1 MTIRGFNMYNNNITT
16 RDKKGEPQ
24 MKKYV
29 NTTSFDWDDGEA
41 APNYTTIDNYIFDNS
56 NIEYNSQGIYMQIVR
71 FRNSETHKVYM
82 GALET
87 TGKGSR
93 RDIQRGILNLRI
105 EGFLIRTIVKEKGK
119 FKGFEYKIRRKPLE
133 LTLEEKYAIYS
144 ESKVNM
150 EYTKKIY
157 GDIYIKDVLLPTKK
171 QEPIQKITDKTQKV
185 TDKITDEKKATK
197 ITDETHSPCKHSLP
211 TDCTNCVI
219 TNCEITNRV
228 TYKENKKKEKI
239 SKKENR
245 SLAPRGER
253 ENNMLSNRIEET
265 TTITLSP
272 AQVRE
277 VSKWDVDKTKTA
289 IRLFTIGGGRTYAY
303 LRQCYYNPFAA
314 IDKPK
319 KANTFSDGMYKH
331 DWDLDELEKQAI
343 DYMASTLKEETLLDW

>member
-1 MTIRGFNMYNNNITT
+1 MYNNNITT
-16 RDKKGEPQ
+16 RDKKGESQ

-71 FRNSETHKVYM
+71 FRNSDGHKVYM
-82 GALET
+82 GALEN
-87 TGKGSR
+87 TGKGTQ
-93 RDIQRGILNLRI
+93 RDVQRGILNLRM
-105 EGFLIRTIVKEKGK
+105 EGFLIREIKRDDKGR
-119 FKGFEYKIRRKPLE
+119 FEGYAYKIRRKPID
-133 LTLEEKYAIYS
+133 LTLEQKYAIYT
-144 ESKVNM
+144 ESKVNRD
-150 EYTKKIY
+150 YTRKIY
-157 GDIYIKDVLLPTKK
+157 GEIYIETVLMPSKGK
-171 QEPIQKITDKTQKV
+171 KITDDIQKV
-185 TDKITDEKKATK
+185 TDEITDEKKATK
-197 ITDETHSPCKHSLP
+197 ITDETHNPCKHSLP
-211 TDCTNCVI
+211 TDCTKTHMGNVHMRKCAP
-219 TNCEITNRV
+219 N
-228 TYKENKKKEKI
+228 KENKKKEKI

-265 TTITLSP
+265 TAITLSP

-277 VSKWDVDKTKTA
+277 VSKWDIDKTKTA

-331 DWDLDELEKQAI
+331 DWDLDELEKQAM